1 VLKNNQKNKNMEQN
15 PNTNPEQQPKPQDPS
30 PPGPTIQEKLAPS
43 AFSPTGRRKTE
54 LMDKVCYVS
63 PDEQFV
69 VKQLVWKIAKFPPS
83 SYPVVAVEAYP
94 EVHTRFREIPGGGV
108 ELVLVYEE
116 VEQLLKALNEAA
128 IEAGKGQLYQILQH
142 VPKKTA
148 AHKQKWRRYN
158 ERRLGISRNGGK
170 YGSK

>member
-1 VLKNNQKNKNMEQN
+1 MEQN

-54 LMDKVCYVS
+54 LVDKVCYVS
-63 PDEQFV
+63 SDEQFV